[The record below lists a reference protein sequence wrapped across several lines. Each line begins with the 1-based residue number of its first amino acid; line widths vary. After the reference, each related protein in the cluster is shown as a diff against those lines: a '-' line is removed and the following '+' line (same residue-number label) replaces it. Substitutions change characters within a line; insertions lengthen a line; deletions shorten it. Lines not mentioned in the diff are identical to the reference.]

1 MEKQISKNDQF
12 DAIVIGR
19 LFAADFAQPER
30 DFDFYRNRSIDQIK
44 CAISNI
50 SSAFTFPELIAAVAQ
65 ANAFIDSA
73 YHLELIDLSEKAQ
86 WVDKVHAS
94 HKKQLIEA

>member
-1 MEKQISKNDQF
+1 MKNQTIPQDQF

-19 LFAADFAQPER
+19 LFASDFAQPQH
-30 DFDFYRNRSIDQIK
+30 DYDFYRSRSLDQIK

-50 SSAFTFPELIAAVAQ
+50 SKTHRYPEFIAAIAQ

-73 YHLELIDLSEKAQ
+73 YHLELIDLSEKAK
-86 WVDKVHAS
+86 WVDAVHKA
-94 HKKQLIEA
+94 HKNQLIEA

>member
-1 MEKQISKNDQF
+1 MNKPCTHNDQF
-12 DAIVIGR
+12 DAIVVGR

-30 DFDFYRNRSIDQIK
+30 DFDFYRGRSIDQIK

-50 SSAFTFPELIAAVAQ
+50 SSAHTYPEFIVAVAQ

-73 YHLELIDLSEKAQ
+73 YHLELIDLIEKVQ
-86 WVDKVHAS
+86 WVDKVHAA
-94 HKKQLIEA
+94 HKNQLIEA

>member
-1 MEKQISKNDQF
+1 MKNQTSQNDQF

-19 LFAADFAQPER
+19 LFAPNFAQPER
-30 DFDFYRNRSIDQIK
+30 DYDFYRTRSIDQIK

-50 SSAFTFPELIAAVAQ
+50 SSARTYPEFIAAVAQ

-73 YHLELIDLSEKAQ
+73 YHLELIDLTEKVQ
-86 WVDKVHAS
+86 WVDKVHKA
-94 HKKQLIEA
+94 HKNQLIEA